1 MHVQDDAE
9 EDDSVVTEEGTPLVS
24 LESLDSRRS
33 TCSVVLSMA
42 LFGGVLLMLLGVYT
56 WIVGGWLHGPRRTS
70 PCGPQGFTIL
80 TKQDYLTDCAYYLG
94 GLIPINILFLLALV
108 WTFLG
113 LPPFNQ
119 TDEELAEPALGVSRN
134 WKIRLLLAG
143 KLVSLLW
150 ALVYPIVQ
158 KVVFHIAS
166 KGPGNYHGP
175 LVVSFFLRQSGLLV
189 TIFAAGRNM
198 LRGHRDGYGLRLYEG
213 SLLPMYL
220 LSFAQPLP
228 SSAGELYLQIG
239 TGLPLALLLVLCL
252 YFDRI
257 FVALAKTDNGVER
270 PGDFQELQQAEH
282 ATHDPELVVPASRS
296 AGLPGMSVVLLAWA
310 LLRRFGGKRL
320 WGIGGLGILQIV
332 LSVVA
337 AIGYA
342 YFEMLTLSTQGVILG
357 GPADGA
363 NVTAAATSSPVPTP
377 ASAAAYAQT
386 TSPVTTT
393 PAATTA
399 PSSWPISSTML
410 TYATFMSLQSLC
422 QALQHVSSGA
432 VRQILS
438 ALIRPRLMR
447 LLLPANDPATASYIL
462 QQQCP
467 TLEDRIDDLL
477 MNLFTPLCQLAF
489 AFAFLSQLSGPLTG
503 VLLGASTVY
512 ILIVFGKIFVVA
524 WLSDKR
530 ESENAAIAA
539 ALTATLS
546 TGRDTYSVAV
556 GEGFYRYMRLLMWEG
571 VCAAMD
577 LLSNGFVI
585 VSAYWFGAIL
595 TTASDNPLSQQDFV
609 SFALIAQTFVVALN
623 LCASALTEFTHS
635 YATMVQVARV
645 LECGPAALPHP
656 EGMSIRAFMNQLAE
670 SLEEDSSP
678 PSDLSLKLPA
688 ALAALRNVI
697 RDPPPARASPVPM
710 PRMN

>member
-1 MHVQDDAE
+1 M
-9 EDDSVVTEEGTPLVS
+9 S
-24 LESLDSRRS
+24 
-33 TCSVVLSMA
+33 
-42 LFGGVLLMLLGVYT
+42 LFGGVLLMLLGLYT
-56 WIVGGWLHGPRRTS
+56 WIVSGWLHGPRRTS
-70 PCGPQGFTIL
+70 PCGNQGFTIL
-80 TKQDYLTDCAYYLG
+80 TKQNYLTDCAYYLG
-94 GLIPINILFLLALV
+94 GLIPINIVFLLALV

-119 TDEELAEPALGVSRN
+119 TDEELAESALGVARN
-134 WKIRLLLAG
+134 WKTRLLLAC
-143 KLVSLLW
+143 KLLSMLW

-198 LRGHRDGYGLRLYEG
+198 LRGNRDGYGLRLYEA
-213 SLLPMYL
+213 SLLPLYL

-228 SSAGELYLQIG
+228 SSSGELYLQIG
-239 TGLPLALLLVLCL
+239 TGLPLALLLVLSL

-257 FVALAKTDNGVER
+257 YVGLAKSDNGIER
-270 PGDFQELQQAEH
+270 PGDFQELQQADH
-282 ATHDPELVVPASRS
+282 ASHDPELVSPASRL
-296 AGLPGMSVVLLAWA
+296 AGLPGMSVMLLAWA

-320 WGIGGLGILQIV
+320 WGIGGLGIIQIV

-342 YFEMLTLSTQGVILG
+342 YFEMLTLSTQGIILG

-363 NVTAAATSSPVPTP
+363 NVTVATASPTVFE
-377 ASAAAYAQT
+377 QT
-386 TSPVTTT
+386 TSPVSTT
-393 PAATTA
+393 PAASTA
-399 PSSWPISSTML
+399 PSTWPISSTML
-410 TYATFMSLQSLC
+410 AYATFMSLQSLC
-422 QALQHVSSGA
+422 QSLQHVSSGA

-467 TLEDRIDDLL
+467 TLEDRVDDLL

-530 ESENAAIAA
+530 ESENAAISA

-571 VCAAMD
+571 VCAAAD
-577 LLSNGFVI
+577 LISNGFVI

-595 TTASDNPLSQQDFV
+595 TTASETPLSQQDFV

-656 EGMSIRAFMNQLAE
+656 EGMSVRAFMNQLAE
-670 SLEEDSSP
+670 SLEEDGSP

-688 ALAALRNVI
+688 ALAALRSVI
-697 RDPPPARASPVPM
+697 RDPPPARASPVPL